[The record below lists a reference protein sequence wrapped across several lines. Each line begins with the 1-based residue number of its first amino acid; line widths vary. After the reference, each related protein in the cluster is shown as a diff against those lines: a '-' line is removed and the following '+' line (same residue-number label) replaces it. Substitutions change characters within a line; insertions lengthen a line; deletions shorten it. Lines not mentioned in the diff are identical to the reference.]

1 MSDPSYDV
9 LCVGIL
15 VADLFVPPL
24 PRLPEAG
31 ELLLVDEMLLS
42 TGGCAA
48 NAGMDLAKLGAR
60 VAVAGKV
67 GNDAFA
73 AAIRQELASK
83 GIDVSGIRTSATTAT
98 SRTVILPVAG
108 QDRRY
113 IHTLGANADL
123 RGEDVELDQVAR
135 SRVLY
140 VGGYLLVPGFEP
152 AALARLFQFARQRG
166 IHTVLDVAGPKP
178 DQGLRLLEQVLPH
191 TDAFLPNED
200 EARVITGE
208 PDPARQAAIFIECG
222 AQVVAITR
230 GAEGVLVR
238 TARDLLRAAAMPVE
252 FVDGSGAGDAFDA
265 GFIIGMLEG
274 WDLARTVE
282 FASAVGASACTRL
295 GTTPGVFSRQAALEF
310 VSRHP
315 LRLQPG

>member
-1 MSDPSYDV
+1 MPDPEYDV

-24 PRLPEAG
+24 ARLPEAG

-42 TGGCAA
+42 AGGCAA
-48 NAGMDLAKLGAR
+48 NAGIDLAKLGVR

-67 GNDAFA
+67 GNDAFGA
-73 AAIRQELASK
+73 SIRQELTGK
-83 GIDVSGIRTSATTAT
+83 GIDVSGIRTSASAPTA
-98 SRTVILPVAG
+98 RTVILPVAG

-113 IHTLGANADL
+113 IHTVGANADL
-123 RGEDVELDQVAR
+123 RAEDVDLAQVAC

-140 VGGYLLVPGFEP
+140 VGGYLLFPGFEA
-152 AALARLFQFARQRG
+152 AALARLFQFAQQRG
-166 IHTVLDVAGPKP
+166 IRTVLDVAGPRP
-178 DQGLRLLEQVLPH
+178 DQGLQLLEQVLPH
-191 TDAFLPNED
+191 TDALLPNED

-208 PDPARQAAIFIECG
+208 ADPARQAEIFIRCG
-222 AQVVAITR
+222 ARVVAITR

-238 TARDLLRAAAMPVE
+238 TAQDLLRAAAMPIE

-282 FASAVGASACTRL
+282 FAAAVGASACTRL
-295 GTTPGVFSRQAALEF
+295 GTTPGVFSRPEALEF
-310 VSRHP
+310 VARHP
-315 LRLQPG
+315 LRRQPG